1 MMQLGLI
8 GFPIDHSLSPDLYH
22 GFMEVSEIN
31 GSYNLFPMNT
41 ITQKELKHLFTRHEL
56 TGCNVTIP
64 LKEAV
69 LPLLDRLDPSAKA
82 IGAVNTIVLESEKLV
97 GYNTDCTGIE
107 KALDELN
114 SESLNALVFGTGG
127 AAKAVQYV
135 LNQRGITSTMLTRK
149 SGPNNY
155 DSLTAEDFKKHKL
168 WINCTPLG
176 GPDYSDVHLPI
187 PDGVLSPEFAI
198 FDLIYHPLPTPL
210 LQAANNAKARSVDG
224 RIMLTE
230 QAKKAWNLFHAAYY
244 KNL

>member
-1 MMQLGLI
+1 MIKLGLI
-8 GFPIDHSLSPDLYH
+8 GFPIEHSLSPDLYH
-22 GFMEVSEIN
+22 GFMDVSEIN
-31 GSYNLFPMNT
+31 GSYRLFPMRS
-41 ITQKELKHLFTRHEL
+41 ITLEQLKHLFTTHEL

-69 LPLLDRLDPSAKA
+69 LPLLDRIDPTAKA
-82 IGAVNTIVLESEKLV
+82 IGAVNTIVLESGKLV

-114 SESLNALVFGTGG
+114 SESTSALIFGTGG

-135 LNQRGITSTMLTRK
+135 LNQRGISAKMLTRK
-149 SGPNNY
+149 PGPDNY
-155 DSLTAEDFKKHKL
+155 NALTAEDFKTHKL

-176 GPDYSDVHLPI
+176 GPDYADVHLPI
-187 PDGVLSPEFAI
+187 PYGVISPEFAI
-198 FDLIYHPLPTPL
+198 FDLIYNPLPTPL
-210 LQAANNAKARSVDG
+210 LQAANDAEARSVDG

-230 QAKKAWNLFHAAYY
+230 QANKAWKLFRAAYY

>member
-1 MMQLGLI
+1 MIQLGLI
-8 GFPIDHSLSPDLYH
+8 GFPIKHSLSPDLYH
-22 GFMEVSEIN
+22 DFMEVSEIN
-31 GSYNLFPMNT
+31 GSYHLFPMDS
-41 ITQKELKHLFTRHEL
+41 ITQEELKRLFTTHGL

-69 LPLLDRLDPSAKA
+69 LPLLDRIAPTAKA
-82 IGAVNTIVLESEKLV
+82 IGAVNTIVLESGDLV
-97 GYNTDCTGIE
+97 GYNTDCAGIE
-107 KALDELN
+107 KALDQLN
-114 SESLNALVFGTGG
+114 TKATSALIFGTGG

-155 DSLTAEDFKKHKL
+155 NTLTAEDFKKHKL

-176 GPDYSDVHLPI
+176 GPDYTDAHLPI
-187 PDGVLSPEFAI
+187 PDGVISREFAI
-198 FDLIYHPLPTPL
+198 FDLIYNPLPTPL
-210 LQAANNAKARSVDG
+210 LQAAQDAEARSTDG

-230 QAKKAWNLFHAAYY
+230 QAKKAWNLFRAAYY

>member
-1 MMQLGLI
+1 MIKLGLI
-8 GFPIDHSLSPDLYH
+8 GFPIEHSLSPDLYH

-31 GSYNLFPMNT
+31 GSYRLFPMRS
-41 ITQKELKHLFTRHEL
+41 ITLEELKHLFTTHEL

-69 LPLLDRLDPSAKA
+69 LPLLDRIDPTAKA
-82 IGAVNTIVLESEKLV
+82 IGAVNTIVLESGKLV

-114 SESLNALVFGTGG
+114 SESTSALIFGTGG
-127 AAKAVQYV
+127 AAKAVKYV
-135 LNQRGITSTMLTRK
+135 LNQRGISAKMLTRQL
-149 SGPNNY
+149 GPNNY
-155 DSLTAEDFKKHKL
+155 NALTAEDFKTYKL

-176 GPDYSDVHLPI
+176 GPDYTDVHLPI
-187 PDGVLSPEFAI
+187 PYGVISPEFAI
-198 FDLIYHPLPTPL
+198 FDLIYNPLPTPL
-210 LQAANNAKARSVDG
+210 LQAANDAEARSVDG

-230 QAKKAWNLFHAAYY
+230 QANKAWKLFRAAYY

>member
-1 MMQLGLI
+1 MIKLGLI
-8 GFPIDHSLSPDLYH
+8 GFPIEHSLSPDLYH
-22 GFMEVSEIN
+22 GFMDVSEIN
-31 GSYNLFPMNT
+31 GSYRLFPMRS
-41 ITQKELKHLFTRHEL
+41 ITLEQLKHLFTTHEL

-69 LPLLDRLDPSAKA
+69 LPLLDWLDPTAKA
-82 IGAVNTIVLESEKLV
+82 IGAVNTIVLESGKLV

-114 SESLNALVFGTGG
+114 SESTSALIFGTGG

-135 LNQRGITSTMLTRK
+135 LNQRGISAKMLTRK
-149 SGPNNY
+149 PGPDNY
-155 DSLTAEDFKKHKL
+155 NALTAEDFKTHKL

-176 GPDYSDVHLPI
+176 GPDYTDVHLPI
-187 PDGVLSPEFAI
+187 PYGVISPEFAI
-198 FDLIYHPLPTPL
+198 FDLIYNPLPTPL
-210 LQAANNAKARSVDG
+210 LQAANDAEARSVDG

-230 QAKKAWNLFHAAYY
+230 QANKAWKLFRAAYY

>member
-1 MMQLGLI
+1 MIQLGLI
-8 GFPIDHSLSPDLYH
+8 GFPIKHSLSPDLYH
-22 GFMEVSEIN
+22 DFMEVSEIN
-31 GSYNLFPMNT
+31 GSYHLFPMDS
-41 ITQKELKHLFTRHEL
+41 ITQEELKRLFTTHGL

-69 LPLLDRLDPSAKA
+69 LPLLDRIEPTAKA
-82 IGAVNTIVLESEKLV
+82 IGAVNTIVLESGDLV
-97 GYNTDCTGIE
+97 GYNTDCAGIE
-107 KALDELN
+107 KALDQLN
-114 SESLNALVFGTGG
+114 TKATSALIFGTGG

-155 DSLTAEDFKKHKL
+155 NTLTTEDFKKHKL

-176 GPDYSDVHLPI
+176 GPDYTDVHLPI
-187 PDGVLSPEFAI
+187 PDGVISREFAI
-198 FDLIYHPLPTPL
+198 FDLIYNPLPTPL
-210 LQAANNAKARSVDG
+210 LQAAKDAEARSTDG

-230 QAKKAWNLFHAAYY
+230 QAKKAWNLFRAAYY

>member
-1 MMQLGLI
+1 MQLGLI
-8 GFPIDHSLSPDLYH
+8 GFPIEHSLSPDLYH

-31 GSYNLFPMNT
+31 GSYILFPMNT
-41 ITQKELKHLFTRHEL
+41 ITQKELKHLFTKHEL

-69 LPLLDRLDPSAKA
+69 LPLLDRLDPTANA
-82 IGAVNTIVLESEKLV
+82 IGAVNTIVLESGDLV

-114 SESLNALVFGTGG
+114 SESPSALVFGTGG

-155 DSLTAEDFKKHKL
+155 DSLTAEDFKNHKL

-198 FDLIYHPLPTPL
+198 FDLIYNSLPTPL
-210 LQAANNAKARSVDG
+210 LQAAIDAEARSVDG

-230 QAKKAWNLFHAAYY
+230 QAKKAWNLFRAAYY

>member
-8 GFPIDHSLSPDLYH
+8 GFPIEHSLSPDLYH

-41 ITQKELKHLFTRHEL
+41 ITQKELKHLFTRYEL

-114 SESLNALVFGTGG
+114 SESLNALIFGTGG
-127 AAKAVQYV
+127 AAKAVKYV

-155 DSLTAEDFKKHKL
+155 DTLTAEDFKKHKL

-230 QAKKAWNLFHAAYY
+230 QAKKAWNLFRAAYY

>member
-1 MMQLGLI
+1 M
-8 GFPIDHSLSPDLYH
+8 
-22 GFMEVSEIN
+22 
-31 GSYNLFPMNT
+31 
-41 ITQKELKHLFTRHEL
+41 
-56 TGCNVTIP
+56 
-64 LKEAV
+64 
-69 LPLLDRLDPSAKA
+69 
-82 IGAVNTIVLESEKLV
+82 V

-114 SESLNALVFGTGG
+114 SESPSALVFGTGG

-198 FDLIYHPLPTPL
+198 FDLIYNSLPTPL
-210 LQAANNAKARSVDG
+210 LQAAIDAEARSVDG

-230 QAKKAWNLFHAAYY
+230 QAKKAWNLFRAAYY

>member
-1 MMQLGLI
+1 MIKLGLI
-8 GFPIDHSLSPDLYH
+8 GFPIEHSLSPDLYH
-22 GFMEVSEIN
+22 GFMDVSEIN
-31 GSYNLFPMNT
+31 GSYRLFPMRS
-41 ITQKELKHLFTRHEL
+41 ITLEELKHLFTTHEL

-69 LPLLDRLDPSAKA
+69 LPLLDRIDPTAKA
-82 IGAVNTIVLESEKLV
+82 IGAVNTIVLESGKLV

-114 SESLNALVFGTGG
+114 SESTSALIFGTGG

-135 LNQRGITSTMLTRK
+135 LNQRGISAMMLTRK
-149 SGPNNY
+149 PGPGNY
-155 DSLTAEDFKKHKL
+155 NALTAEDFKTHKL

-176 GPDYSDVHLPI
+176 GPDYTDVHLPI
-187 PDGVLSPEFAI
+187 PYGVISPEFAI
-198 FDLIYHPLPTPL
+198 FDLIYNPLPTPL
-210 LQAANNAKARSVDG
+210 LQAANDAEARSVDG

-230 QAKKAWNLFHAAYY
+230 QANKAWKLFRAAYY

>member
-1 MMQLGLI
+1 
-8 GFPIDHSLSPDLYH
+8 
-22 GFMEVSEIN
+22 
-31 GSYNLFPMNT
+31 
-41 ITQKELKHLFTRHEL
+41 
-56 TGCNVTIP
+56 
-64 LKEAV
+64 
-69 LPLLDRLDPSAKA
+69 
-82 IGAVNTIVLESEKLV
+82 LV

-114 SESLNALVFGTGG
+114 SESPSALVFGTGG

-149 SGPNNY
+149 PGPNNY
-155 DSLTAEDFKKHKL
+155 DALTAEDFNKHKL

-176 GPDYSDVHLPI
+176 GPDYTDVHLPI

-198 FDLIYHPLPTPL
+198 FDLIYDPLPTPL
-210 LQAANNAKARSVDG
+210 LQAANDAEARSVDG

-230 QAKKAWNLFHAAYY
+230 QAKKAWNLFRAAYY